1 MSFPVFSGRV
11 GTSRFMP
18 VSRCLSVGAVPAP
31 VYTQILLST
40 SALKAL

>member
-1 MSFPVFSGRV
+1 MGFPVGSGRV
-11 GTSRFMP
+11 GTSRFRP
-18 VSRCLSVGAVPAP
+18 VSRCLHVGAVPAA